1 MRSFIHPFF
10 VAWIKNSCLNIQ
22 DPDLFLEIFPDFT
35 IFLFSHVSICFLY
48 GKYIL
53 FLDLRLLQGSS
64 AGKNVNFQRTII
76 AIVPLSI
83 NRKNGTINRE

>member
-1 MRSFIHPFF
+1 
-10 VAWIKNSCLNIQ
+10 
-22 DPDLFLEIFPDFT
+22 
-35 IFLFSHVSICFLY
+35 VSIYFLY

-53 FLDLRLLQGSS
+53 ILDLRLLEGSS

-76 AIVPLSI
+76 AIVPLSR